1 MYLYVLFYARLFY
14 CFQINFSAA
23 GTITFCVVL
32 VLYCVVLSTVLYERI
47 LQDNITSLTV
57 SKQALHT
64 LY

>member
-1 MYLYVLFYARLFY
+1 MFY

-23 GTITFCVVL
+23 GTITFCVVF
-32 VLYCVVLSTVLYERI
+32 VLYYVVLCIVLYERV
-47 LQDNITSLTV
+47 LQDNIASLTV